1 MRKIL
6 IKNGVNQ
13 AKLVR
18 TSQYSQIDQERVRSI
33 VDDVKKS
40 GDKAI
45 KNYTMK
51 FDNVNIES
59 LKVTEEEYK
68 DAYTKV
74 TKAQINSLKVMKKR
88 LEKTDL
94 QLIRRLKNI
103 RTIFDGLKIERRLV
117 PIRDVGCYIPG
128 GKARYPSTLVMCAVP
143 ARIAGVKRV
152 VVTSPPLADGT
163 LDPLTLV
170 AADMCNV
177 NEVYKIGGAQA
188 IAALA
193 YGSET
198 VKKVNKI
205 VGPGGVIVNIAK
217 LIVSGSVSID
227 MVAGPTELLIYAD
240 SLADP
245 KIIVADLVSQSEHS
259 IDTLCGIVT
268 TSKNMVDKIENE
280 ISGLLSDISLPRID
294 ILKQNL
300 IKNIFV
306 ALCKDELTSI
316 EFINEFAPEHLE
328 IISRNARKICKMIDS
343 AGVILLGDYSP
354 SSGSDYLFGNNHVLP
369 TLEFGKSRASLSVL
383 DFTKIVNIITATKK
397 GLAVVE
403 PYIKEVALSEGLIN
417 HYNAVER
424 RFR

>member
-1 MRKIL
+1 
-6 IKNGVNQ
+6 
-13 AKLVR
+13 
-18 TSQYSQIDQERVRSI
+18 
-33 VDDVKKS
+33 
-40 GDKAI
+40 
-45 KNYTMK
+45 
-51 FDNVNIES
+51 
-59 LKVTEEEYK
+59 
-68 DAYTKV
+68 
-74 TKAQINSLKVMKKR
+74 MKKR

-128 GKARYPSTLVMCAVP
+128 GKVAIQSTLVMCAVP

-328 IISRNARKICKMIDS
+328 IISRNARKICNMIDS

-369 TLEFGKSRASLSVL
+369 TLEFGKSRLHFLS
-383 DFTKIVNIITATKK
+383 
-397 GLAVVE
+397 
-403 PYIKEVALSEGLIN
+403 
-417 HYNAVER
+417 
-424 RFR
+424 

>member
-6 IKNGVNQ
+6 IKDGANQ

-33 VDDVKKS
+33 VDDVRKF

-51 FDNVNIES
+51 FDDVNIEL

-68 DAYTKV
+68 YAYTKV
-74 TKAQINSLKVMKKR
+74 TKAQINSLKIMKKR

-103 RTIFDGLKIERRLV
+103 RTTFDGLKIERRLV

-280 ISGLLSDISLPRID
+280 ISGLLNDISLPRID

-306 ALCKDELTSI
+306 ALCKDELT
-316 EFINEFAPEHLE
+316 
-328 IISRNARKICKMIDS
+328 
-343 AGVILLGDYSP
+343 
-354 SSGSDYLFGNNHVLP
+354 
-369 TLEFGKSRASLSVL
+369 
-383 DFTKIVNIITATKK
+383 
-397 GLAVVE
+397 
-403 PYIKEVALSEGLIN
+403 
-417 HYNAVER
+417 
-424 RFR
+424 

>member
-6 IKNGVNQ
+6 IKDGANQ

-59 LKVTEEEYK
+59 LKVTEVEYK

-152 VVTSPPLADGT
+152 VVTSPPLRDGT
-163 LDPLTLV
+163 IDPLTLV
-170 AADMCNV
+170 AADICNV

-217 LIVSGSVSID
+217 LIVSGNVSID

-403 PYIKEVALSEGLIN
+403 PYIKEIALSEGLIN